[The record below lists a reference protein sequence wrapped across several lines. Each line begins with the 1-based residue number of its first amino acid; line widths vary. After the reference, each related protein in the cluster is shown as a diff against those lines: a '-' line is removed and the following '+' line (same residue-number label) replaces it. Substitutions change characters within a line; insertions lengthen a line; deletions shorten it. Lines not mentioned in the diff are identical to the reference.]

1 MEKILVAGAT
11 GTTGNIIVDL
21 LNESQ
26 YFEPIA
32 MVRKEEQKAKFESRN
47 IKTVM
52 ADLEGDVTPAVTGMD
67 KVIFAA
73 GSGGKKVV
81 EVDQEGA
88 KKLIDASMNNNI
100 KKFVMLSSRG
110 ADEPEKGGDL
120 KEYLWAK
127 HKADEHLK
135 KSSLNYSI
143 VRPGSL
149 NNEKP
154 SGHIVLTE
162 KLDQEGEISRADV
175 AQVLTRVL
183 HDDVANKTTFE
194 ILKGDTLIAKAFEKE
209 VAQ

>member
-11 GTTGNIIVDL
+11 GTTGNIIVEL
-21 LNESQ
+21 LNQSQ

-32 MVRKEEQKAKFESRN
+32 MVRKEDQKSQFENKN

-52 ADLEGDVTPAVTGMD
+52 GDLEGDVSGAVKGMD

-88 KKLIDASMNNNI
+88 KKLIDASSKNDI

-110 ADEPEKGGDL
+110 ADAPEKADDL
-120 KEYLWAK
+120 QDYLKAK
-127 HKADEHLK
+127 HNADEHLK
-135 KSSLNYSI
+135 KSNLNFTI
-143 VRPGSL
+143 VRPGTL
-149 NNEKP
+149 NNNKATD
-154 SGHIVLTE
+154 HIVLTD
-162 KLDQEGEISRADV
+162 KLSQKGEISRADV

-183 HDDVANKTTFE
+183 HDDVANHSTFE
-194 ILKGDTLIAKAFEKE
+194 ILQGDTLIGEALDKKSES
-209 VAQ
+209 